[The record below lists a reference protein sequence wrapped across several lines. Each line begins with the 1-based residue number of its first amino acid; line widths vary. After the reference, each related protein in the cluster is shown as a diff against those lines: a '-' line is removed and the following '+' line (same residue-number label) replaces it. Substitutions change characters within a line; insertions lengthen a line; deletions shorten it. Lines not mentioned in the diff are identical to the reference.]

1 MIQGGE
7 FRMMFDR
14 EVAVS
19 VNGLDK
25 RHFQAPRG
33 G

>member
-1 MIQGGE
+1 MIQRGE

-14 EVAVS
+14 EAAVS
-19 VNGLDK
+19 LNGLDK
-25 RHFQAPRG
+25 RHFRAPRG